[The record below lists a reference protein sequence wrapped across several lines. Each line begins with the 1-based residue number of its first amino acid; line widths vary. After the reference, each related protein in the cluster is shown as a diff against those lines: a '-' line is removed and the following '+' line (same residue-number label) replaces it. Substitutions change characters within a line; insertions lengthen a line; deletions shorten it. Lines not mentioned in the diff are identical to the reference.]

1 MSNYK
6 YPTPQLLLK
15 AICDAIRAKTGSN
28 DKIAH
33 QDIPDELNNIA
44 RTEYYEE
51 QIENISSIYTGTNL
65 NFSISNN
72 DIKSIAMY
80 KFCGSGLTTID
91 LPECT
96 SIGVGAFEGCT
107 SLTTIDLPKCTSIG
121 GSAFKGCTS
130 LTTIDLPKCT
140 SIGIYTFGYCNCLT
154 TINLPKCIQMDMW
167 SFSNCASLI
176 SINLPKCIQMDM
188 WSFSNC
194 ASLIS
199 INLPECSS
207 IEYGAFGSCTSL
219 TTVNLPKCASIRDYA
234 FSNCTN
240 LTTVNLP
247 NCTSIGDS
255 AFNSCTSLTTII
267 LSNNQVVSLDNIN
280 AFKNSSITNDTGYIY
295 VPDNLVDSYKSDTK
309 WSTYANRIKPLSELP
324 SNLKEEYGYD

>member
-176 SINLPKCIQMDM
+176 SINLP
-188 WSFSNC
+188 
-194 ASLIS
+194 
-199 INLPECSS
+199 ECSS

-267 LSNNQVVSLDNIN
+267 LSNNQVVTLGNIN
-280 AFKNSSITNDTGYIY
+280 AFNNSSISRRTGYIY
-295 VPDNLVDSYKSDTK
+295 VPDDLVDSYKSDTN
-309 WSTYANRIKPLSELP
+309 WSTYANQIKPLSELP
-324 SNLKEEYGYD
+324 SELKEEYNL